1 MGICRKICQKGKGD
15 MKTKGKIT
23 QEMKKMLQARRLQLG
38 WSFTRMAE
46 FFEIE
51 VSTYRNWENGKTTYI
66 QSDRQQRLVQSF
78 IVGEA
83 TEAGSVQGQETLDN
97 CLALVSRIYTL
108 LSADQELLDGY
119 SNALKGSLS
128 QIMVRYV
135 EGGTTN

>member
-1 MGICRKICQKGKGD
+1 MDDMRSKGAL
-15 MKTKGKIT
+15 T
-23 QEMKKMLQARRLQLG
+23 QEIKNMLQTRRLQLG
-38 WSFTRMAE
+38 WSYTRMAE
-46 FFEIE
+46 YFEIE

-83 TEAGSVQGQETLDN
+83 TEAASVQGQDGLDN

-135 EGGTTN
+135 EEE

>member
-1 MGICRKICQKGKGD
+1 MMARAKGIND
-15 MKTKGKIT
+15 MKTKGTLTEEIKN
-23 QEMKKMLQARRLQLG
+23 MLQSRRLQLG

-83 TEAGSVQGQETLDN
+83 IEAGSGQGQEALDN

-108 LSADQELLDGY
+108 LSADQELLNGY
-119 SNALKGSLS
+119 SRALKGSLS
-128 QIMVRYV
+128 QIMMRYV
-135 EGGTTN
+135 EGEPFPISN